1 MRVPG
6 QSIAEYY
13 VWKSNMERLG
23 NNEQER
29 TQLDIEPIRRGMGRN
44 ALRFA
49 TLENQPGVP
58 EIFDTIQGEGRNL
71 GRPVVFARLSDCNLT
86 CSWCD
91 TPQTWAFTEKR
102 AAAHDQGEVYDT
114 AVEQTYIEIG
124 DAVRNIDNYPIK
136 RLVITG
142 GEPLM
147 QQAGI
152 VELVKGLREE
162 NEEYWVEIETN
173 GTIPPTDALVDAVD
187 QFNVSAKLA
196 NSGNVEKKRRKS
208 KALEKFAGL
217 EKADFKFV
225 VFGEDDLPE
234 ILQLVEDYEI
244 PHERVFLMPG
254 GRSEEEVKTHQE
266 QLVELAKKE
275 NFNITTRLHVLIWG
289 SKRNV

>member
-1 MRVPG
+1 M
-6 QSIAEYY
+6 SA
-13 VWKSNMERLG
+13 ERLPSV
-23 NNEQER
+23 NAHEQEEVHER
-29 TQLDIEPIRRGMGRN
+29 RQLGIEPTRKMGGA

-58 EIFDTIQGEGRNL
+58 EVFDTIQGEGRNL
-71 GRPVVFARLSDCNLT
+71 GKPVVFARLSDCNLT

-102 AAAHDQGEVYDT
+102 AATHDQGKVYDT
-114 AVEQTYIEIG
+114 AEEQVYIEIG
-124 DAVRNIDNYPIK
+124 DAVRNIDGYPIK

-147 QQAGI
+147 QQAAI
-152 VELVKGLREE
+152 AELVKGLRAE
-162 NEEYWVEIETN
+162 NDDNYWVEIETN
-173 GTIPPTDALVDAVD
+173 GTIPPSKELLELVD

-196 NSGNVEKKRRKS
+196 NSGNSQKKRRKS
-208 KALEKFAGL
+208 KALETFAQS

-234 ILQLVEDYEI
+234 ILDLVEEYEI
-244 PHERVFLMPG
+244 PHDRVYMMPE
-254 GRSEEEVKTHQE
+254 GRTPEEVKKHQE
-266 QLVELAKKE
+266 DLVELAKKE

-289 SKRNV
+289 QKRNV

>member
-1 MRVPG
+1 
-6 QSIAEYY
+6 
-13 VWKSNMERLG
+13 MERFE
-23 NNEQER
+23 NKPEQHER
-29 TQLDIEPIRRGMGRN
+29 INLNIEPLQKKVGGA

-102 AAAHDQGEVYDT
+102 AALHDTGEVYDK

-124 DAVRNIDNYPIK
+124 DAVRNIDGYPIK

-152 VELVKGLREE
+152 AELVKGLRQDQED
-162 NEEYWVEIETN
+162 YWVEIETN
-173 GTIPPTDALVDAVD
+173 GTIPPTKELQGLVN
-187 QFNVSAKLA
+187 QFNISPKLA
-196 NSGNVEKKRRKS
+196 NSGNSEKKRRKS
-208 KALEKFAGL
+208 KALETFSQMPN
-217 EKADFKFV
+217 ADFKFV
-225 VFGEDDLPE
+225 VFGENDLPE
-234 ILQLVEDYEI
+234 ILELVEEYNI
-244 PHERVFLMPG
+244 PHDRVFLMPE
-254 GRSEEEVKTHQE
+254 GRTEEEVKQHQIE
-266 QLVELAKKE
+266 LVELAKKE
-275 NFNITTRLHVLIWG
+275 NFNVTTRLHVLIWG
-289 SKRNV
+289 QKRNV